1 MSDLFKKMYPMIEGI
16 GSTIGIDKDQ
26 LRKRLIDS
34 NNKKVMSKTFRY
46 KPYEILVLLPHCI
59 QYSGCNIRVT
69 NDIYNCSRCGKCQI
83 PDLIQ
88 LIDKYKVNIFIA
100 TGGTLARKAIM
111 DMRPKGIIAVA
122 CERDLTSGL
131 IDIKELSV
139 IGILNDRPNGPCIDT
154 SVNIQKVEEAIKF
167 FLGGE

>member
-1 MSDLFKKMYPMIEGI
+1 MSDFFKKMYPMIEGI
-16 GSTIGIDKDQ
+16 GSTLGMDKDQ
-26 LRKRLIDS
+26 LRRKLIES
-34 NNKKVMSKTFRY
+34 NNKKVMKEPIHL
-46 KPYEILVLLPHCI
+46 KPSEILVLLPHCI

-69 NDIYNCSRCGKCQI
+69 NDIYNCKECGKCQI
-83 PDLIQ
+83 PDLIK
-88 LIDKYKVNIFIA
+88 LIDEYKVNIFIA

-111 DMRPKGIIAVA
+111 DMKPKGIIAVA

-139 IGILNDRPNGPCIDT
+139 IGILNDRPNGPCVDT
-154 SVNIQKVEEAIKF
+154 AVNIQRVEEAIKF